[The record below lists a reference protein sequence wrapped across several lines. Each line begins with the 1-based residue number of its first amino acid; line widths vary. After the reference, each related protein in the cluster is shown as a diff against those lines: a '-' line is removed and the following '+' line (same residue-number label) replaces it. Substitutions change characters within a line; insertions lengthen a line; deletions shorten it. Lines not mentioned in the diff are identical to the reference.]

1 MNPFDFVNAINSAQ
15 KPNLMRGTEND
26 ELAEKGYVPFIIN
39 KTFSYFADTVF
50 YANEMN
56 KNHHI
61 DNKLQNDYYLNSIR
75 SQKRFSKWVK
85 KERLED
91 LEIVKEYFGYN
102 DERASEALSI
112 LSSDQMNIIRK
123 RIEKGG

>member
-1 MNPFDFVNAINSAQ
+1 MNPFDFVNAITYNKQ
-15 KPNLMRGTEND
+15 DLMSGTEND
-26 ELAEKGYVPFIIN
+26 ELAEKSYVPFFAI
-39 KTFSYFADTVF
+39 KALSYYPDTIF
-50 YANEMN
+50 HANEIN

-61 DNKLQNDYYLNSIR
+61 DNKLQFHYLLNSIR

-123 RIEKGG
+123 RLEKGG